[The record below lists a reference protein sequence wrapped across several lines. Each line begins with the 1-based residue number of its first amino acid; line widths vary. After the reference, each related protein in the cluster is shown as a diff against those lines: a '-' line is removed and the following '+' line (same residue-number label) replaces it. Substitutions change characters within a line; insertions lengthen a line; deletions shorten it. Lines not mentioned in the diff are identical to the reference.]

1 MYARKLMCHCYR
13 YFAEVIKKELNSS
26 NTNVTTTATTQA
38 IPLTYLKLQ
47 NTTSPHFQFLC

>member
-13 YFAEVIKKELNSS
+13 CFAEVIKKELNSS
-26 NTNVTTTATTQA
+26 NTNVTTQA

-47 NTTSPHFQFLC
+47 NIHIFNFCVRVISL